1 MKNKKKV
8 IIISIVSAAL
18 IAVTIIIALFSG
30 CSKNTSTPDEATADT
45 ATSDTATADETT
57 TLNIEV
63 QAITDNGLSIDKD
76 GNVIDKDGKKVEPS
90 EDGKVK
96 IKTDDGKT
104 IEVSADDIKKSD
116 SKNSSD
122 NNSSYSSSSKTN
134 KSTPSK
140 NNSGSSSSSASSKS
154 DTPKQDDG
162 KTYHEAVYKTVH
174 HEAVTEQVWV
184 VDEAAYSY
192 EEPVYET
199 VEKQICK
206 DCGCDVSNRVMTQ
219 SQRSAHIKNH
229 LLNDSNAIGGYYS
242 QVTSVQ
248 TGTKTVNVPE
258 QGHYE
263 TKTIKEAYDEKV
275 LVKEA
280 GWY

>member
-8 IIISIVSAAL
+8 IIISIISAAL

-45 ATSDTATADETT
+45 TSDTATADETT

-96 IKTDDGKT
+96 IKADDGKT
-104 IEVSADDIKKSD
+104 VEVSADDIKKAD

-122 NNSSYSSSSKTN
+122 NNSSSSSSSKNN
-134 KSTPSK
+134 KLNASK
-140 NNSGSSSSSASSKS
+140 NNNSGSSSGSSSSKS
-154 DTPKQDDG
+154 DTPKQDNNG

-199 VEKQICK
+199 HDRTICNT
-206 DCGCDVSNRVMTQ
+206 CGADITNDLVSHGKSHM
-219 SQRSAHIKNH
+219 
-229 LLNDSNAIGGYYS
+229 LNDENFSYHNELVQI
-242 QVTSVQ
+242 Q
-248 TGTKTVNVPE
+248 TGTKKVNVPE

>member
-45 ATSDTATADETT
+45 ATSDTAATIET
-57 TLNIEV
+57 TLNIEA

-104 IEVSADDIKKSD
+104 VEVSADDIKKAD
-116 SKNSSD
+116 SKNSTD
-122 NNSSYSSSSKTN
+122 NNSSYSSSSKNN
-134 KSTPSK
+134 KLNASK
-140 NNSGSSSSSASSKS
+140 NNNSGSSSGSSSSKS

-199 VEKQICK
+199 VGAVICNT
-206 DCGCDVSNRVMTQ
+206 CGADITNNKN
-219 SQRSAHIKNH
+219 AHGESH
-229 LLNDSNAIGGYYS
+229 MLNDENFSYHVES
-242 QVTSVQ
+242 KQVQS
-248 TGTKTVNVPE
+248 GTKTVNVPE

>member
-8 IIISIVSAAL
+8 IIISIISAAL
-18 IAVTIIIALFSG
+18 IVLMIIIALFAG
-30 CSKNTSTPDEATADT
+30 CSKNTSTPDESTADT

-104 IEVSADDIKKSD
+104 VEVSADDIKKAD
-116 SKNSSD
+116 SKNSTD
-122 NNSSYSSSSKTN
+122 NNGSSSSSSKNN
-134 KSTPSK
+134 KLNASK
-140 NNSGSSSSSASSKS
+140 NNNSGSSSGSSSSKS
-154 DTPKQDDG
+154 DTPKQDNNG

-174 HEAVTEQVWV
+174 HEAETEQVWV

-199 VEKQICK
+199 HDRTICNT
-206 DCGCDVSNRVMTQ
+206 CGADITNDLVSHGKSHM
-219 SQRSAHIKNH
+219 
-229 LLNDSNAIGGYYS
+229 LNDENFSYHNEFVQI
-242 QVTSVQ
+242 Q
-248 TGTKTVNVPE
+248 TGTKKVNVPE

-263 TKTIKEAYDEKV
+263 TKTIKEAYDEKI

>member
-1 MKNKKKV
+1 MKNKKNI
-8 IIISIVSAAL
+8 IIISIISAAL

-45 ATSDTATADETT
+45 ATSDTAATIET
-57 TLNIEV
+57 TLNIEA

-104 IEVSADDIKKSD
+104 VEVSADDIKKSD

-122 NNSSYSSSSKTN
+122 NNGSSSSSSKNN
-134 KSTPSK
+134 KLNASK
-140 NNSGSSSSSASSKS
+140 NNNSGSSSGSSSSKS

-199 VEKQICK
+199 HDRTICNT
-206 DCGCDVSNRVMTQ
+206 CGADITNDLVSHGKSHM
-219 SQRSAHIKNH
+219 
-229 LLNDSNAIGGYYS
+229 LNDENFSYHNEFVQI
-242 QVTSVQ
+242 Q
-248 TGTKTVNVPE
+248 TGTKTVDVPE

>member
-45 ATSDTATADETT
+45 ATSDTAATIETT
-57 TLNIEV
+57 TLNIEA

-104 IEVSADDIKKSD
+104 VEVSADDIKKAD
-116 SKNSSD
+116 SKNSTD
-122 NNSSYSSSSKTN
+122 NNSSYSSSSKNN
-134 KSTPSK
+134 KLNASK
-140 NNSGSSSSSASSKS
+140 NNNSGSSSGSSSSKS

-199 VEKQICK
+199 HDRTICNV
-206 DCGCDVSNRVMTQ
+206 CGADITNNRVEH
-219 SQRSAHIKNH
+219 SRNH
-229 LLNDSNAIGGYYS
+229 ALNDEGGGYHNECI
-242 QVTSVQ
+242 QVQV
-248 TGTKTVNVPE
+248 GTKTVNVPE

>member
-8 IIISIVSAAL
+8 IIISIISAAL

-45 ATSDTATADETT
+45 ATSDTAATIET
-57 TLNIEV
+57 TLNIEA

-104 IEVSADDIKKSD
+104 VEVSADDIKKAD
-116 SKNSSD
+116 SKNSTD
-122 NNSSYSSSSKTN
+122 NNGSSSSSSKTN
-134 KSTPSK
+134 QSTSSKSD
-140 NNSGSSSSSASSKS
+140 NSGSSSSGSSSKS
-154 DTPKQDDG
+154 DTPKQDDE

-199 VEKQICK
+199 QNRTICNT
-206 DCGCDVSNRVMTQ
+206 CGADITDNSLSHRK
-219 SQRSAHIKNH
+219 AH
-229 LLNDSNAIGGYYS
+229 LLNGENSSYHIES
-242 QVTSVQ
+242 KQVQS
-248 TGTKTVNVPE
+248 GTKTVDVAE

>member
-45 ATSDTATADETT
+45 ATSDTATIETT
-57 TLNIEV
+57 TLNIEA

-104 IEVSADDIKKSD
+104 VEVSADDIKKAD
-116 SKNSSD
+116 SKNSTD
-122 NNSSYSSSSKTN
+122 NNGSSSSSSKTN
-134 KSTPSK
+134 QSTSSKSD
-140 NNSGSSSSSASSKS
+140 NSGSSSSGSSSKS

-199 VEKQICK
+199 HDRTICNT
-206 DCGCDVSNRVMTQ
+206 CGADITNDLVSHGKSHM
-219 SQRSAHIKNH
+219 
-229 LLNDSNAIGGYYS
+229 LNDENFSYHNEFVQI
-242 QVTSVQ
+242 Q
-248 TGTKTVNVPE
+248 TGTKTVDVPE

>member
-8 IIISIVSAAL
+8 IIISIISAAL

-45 ATSDTATADETT
+45 ATSDTAATIETT

-63 QAITDNGLSIDKD
+63 QAITDNGLS
-76 GNVIDKDGKKVEPS
+76 IDKDGKKVEPS

-104 IEVSADDIKKSD
+104 VEVSADDIKKAD
-116 SKNSSD
+116 SKNSTD
-122 NNSSYSSSSKTN
+122 NNGSSSSSSKTN
-134 KSTPSK
+134 QSTSSKSD
-140 NNSGSSSSSASSKS
+140 NSGSSSSGSSSKS

-192 EEPVYET
+192 EEPVYEIQNRT
-199 VEKQICK
+199 ICNT
-206 DCGCDVSNRVMTQ
+206 CGADITGNTN
-219 SQRSAHIKNH
+219 AHGKSH
-229 LLNDSNAIGGYYS
+229 MLNDENFSYS
-242 QVTSVQ
+242 IKPIEVQ
-248 TGTKTVNVPE
+248 SGTKTVNVPE

>member
-1 MKNKKKV
+1 MKNKKNI
-8 IIISIVSAAL
+8 IIISIISAAL
-18 IAVTIIIALFSG
+18 IVLMIIIALFAG

-45 ATSDTATADETT
+45 ATSDTAATIET
-57 TLNIEV
+57 TLNIEA

-104 IEVSADDIKKSD
+104 VEVSADDIKKAD
-116 SKNSSD
+116 SKNSTD
-122 NNSSYSSSSKTN
+122 NNSSYSSSSKNN
-134 KSTPSK
+134 KLNASK
-140 NNSGSSSSSASSKS
+140 NNNSGSSSGSSSSKS

-199 VEKQICK
+199 HDRTICNT
-206 DCGCDVSNRVMTQ
+206 CGADITNDLVSHGKSHM
-219 SQRSAHIKNH
+219 
-229 LLNDSNAIGGYYS
+229 LNDENFSYHNEFVQI
-242 QVTSVQ
+242 Q
-248 TGTKTVNVPE
+248 TGTKTVDVPE

>member
-1 MKNKKKV
+1 MKNKKNI
-8 IIISIVSAAL
+8 IIISIISAAL
-18 IAVTIIIALFSG
+18 IVLMIIIALFAG

-45 ATSDTATADETT
+45 ATSDTAATIET
-57 TLNIEV
+57 TLNIEA

-104 IEVSADDIKKSD
+104 VEVSADDIKKAD
-116 SKNSSD
+116 SKNSTD
-122 NNSSYSSSSKTN
+122 NNSSYSSSSKNN
-134 KSTPSK
+134 KLNASK
-140 NNSGSSSSSASSKS
+140 NNNSGSSSGSASSKS
-154 DTPKQDDG
+154 DTQKQDDE

-184 VDEAAYSY
+184 VDEAAYTY

-199 VEKQICK
+199 HDRTICNV
-206 DCGCDVSNRVMTQ
+206 CGADITNNRVEH
-219 SQRSAHIKNH
+219 SRNH
-229 LLNDSNAIGGYYS
+229 ALNDEGGGYHNECI
-242 QVTSVQ
+242 QVQV
-248 TGTKTVNVPE
+248 GTKTVNVPE

>member
-45 ATSDTATADETT
+45 ATSDTATIETT
-57 TLNIEV
+57 TLNIEAQV
-63 QAITDNGLSIDKD
+63 ITDNGLSIDKD

-122 NNSSYSSSSKTN
+122 NNSSYSCSSKTN

-154 DTPKQDDG
+154 DTQKQDDE

-199 VEKQICK
+199 VGVVICNG
-206 DCGCDVSNRVMTQ
+206 CGADITNN
-219 SQRSAHIKNH
+219 KNTH
-229 LLNDSNAIGGYYS
+229 LKEHALNDEPGGYHVES
-242 QVTSVQ
+242 KQVQS
-248 TGTKTVNVPE
+248 GTKTVNVPE

>member
-45 ATSDTATADETT
+45 ATSDTAATIET
-57 TLNIEV
+57 TLNIEA

-104 IEVSADDIKKSD
+104 VEVSADDIKKAD
-116 SKNSSD
+116 SKNSTD
-122 NNSSYSSSSKTN
+122 NNSSYSSSSKNN
-134 KSTPSK
+134 KLNASK
-140 NNSGSSSSSASSKS
+140 NNNSGSSSGSSSSKS

-199 VEKQICK
+199 HDRTICNT
-206 DCGCDVSNRVMTQ
+206 CGADITNDLVSHGKSHM
-219 SQRSAHIKNH
+219 
-229 LLNDSNAIGGYYS
+229 LNDENFSYHNEFVQI
-242 QVTSVQ
+242 Q
-248 TGTKTVNVPE
+248 TGTKTVDVPE

>member
-1 MKNKKKV
+1 MKNKKNI
-8 IIISIVSAAL
+8 IIISIISAAL
-18 IAVTIIIALFSG
+18 IVLMIIIALFAG

-45 ATSDTATADETT
+45 ATSDTATIETT
-57 TLNIEV
+57 TLNIEA

-90 EDGKVK
+90 KDGKVK

-199 VEKQICK
+199 QNRTICNT
-206 DCGCDVSNRVMTQ
+206 CGADITGNTN
-219 SQRSAHIKNH
+219 AHGKSH
-229 LLNDSNAIGGYYS
+229 MLNDENFSYS
-242 QVTSVQ
+242 IKPIEVQ
-248 TGTKTVNVPE
+248 SGTKTVNVPE

>member
-8 IIISIVSAAL
+8 IIISIISAAL

-45 ATSDTATADETT
+45 ATSDTAATIET
-57 TLNIEV
+57 TLNIEA

-104 IEVSADDIKKSD
+104 VEVSADDIKKAD

-122 NNSSYSSSSKTN
+122 NNSSSSSSSKTN
-134 KSTPSK
+134 QSTSSKSD
-140 NNSGSSSSSASSKS
+140 NSGSSSSGSSSKS
-154 DTPKQDDG
+154 DTPKQDDE

-199 VEKQICK
+199 QNRTICNT
-206 DCGCDVSNRVMTQ
+206 CGADITDNSLSHRK
-219 SQRSAHIKNH
+219 AH
-229 LLNDSNAIGGYYS
+229 LLNGENSSYHIES
-242 QVTSVQ
+242 KQVQS
-248 TGTKTVNVPE
+248 GTKTVDVAE

>member
-45 ATSDTATADETT
+45 ATSDTAATIETT
-57 TLNIEV
+57 TLNIEA

-104 IEVSADDIKKSD
+104 VEVSADDIKKAD

-122 NNSSYSSSSKTN
+122 NNSSSSSSSKTN
-134 KSTPSK
+134 KSNPSK
-140 NNSGSSSSSASSKS
+140 NNSGSSSSGASSKS

-199 VEKQICK
+199 HDRTICNT
-206 DCGCDVSNRVMTQ
+206 CGADITNDLVSHGKSHM
-219 SQRSAHIKNH
+219 
-229 LLNDSNAIGGYYS
+229 LNDENFSYHNEF
-242 QVTSVQ
+242 VQ
-248 TGTKTVNVPE
+248 IQSGTKTVNVPE

>member
-8 IIISIVSAAL
+8 IIISIISAAL

-45 ATSDTATADETT
+45 ATSDTAATIET
-57 TLNIEV
+57 TLNIEA

-104 IEVSADDIKKSD
+104 VEVSADDIKKAD
-116 SKNSSD
+116 SKNSTD
-122 NNSSYSSSSKTN
+122 NNSSYSSSSKNN
-134 KSTPSK
+134 KLNASK
-140 NNSGSSSSSASSKS
+140 NNNSGSSSGSSSSKS

-199 VEKQICK
+199 HDRTICNT
-206 DCGCDVSNRVMTQ
+206 CGADITNDLVSHGKSHM
-219 SQRSAHIKNH
+219 
-229 LLNDSNAIGGYYS
+229 LNDENFSYHNEFVQI
-242 QVTSVQ
+242 Q
-248 TGTKTVNVPE
+248 TGTKTVDVPE

>member
-1 MKNKKKV
+1 MKNKKNI
-8 IIISIVSAAL
+8 IIISIISAAL
-18 IAVTIIIALFSG
+18 IVLMIIIALFAG

-45 ATSDTATADETT
+45 ATSDTAATIET
-57 TLNIEV
+57 TLNIEA

-104 IEVSADDIKKSD
+104 VEVSADDIKKAD
-116 SKNSSD
+116 SKNSTD
-122 NNSSYSSSSKTN
+122 NNGSSSSSSKTN
-134 KSTPSK
+134 QSTSSKSD
-140 NNSGSSSSSASSKS
+140 NSGSSSSGSSSKS

-184 VDEAAYSY
+184 VDEAAYTY

-199 VEKQICK
+199 HDRTICNV
-206 DCGCDVSNRVMTQ
+206 CGADITNNRVEH
-219 SQRSAHIKNH
+219 SRNH
-229 LLNDSNAIGGYYS
+229 ALNDEGGGYHNECI
-242 QVTSVQ
+242 QVQV
-248 TGTKTVNVPE
+248 GTKTVNVPE

-263 TKTIKEAYDEKV
+263 TKTIKESYDEKV
-275 LVKEA
+275 IVKEA

>member
-8 IIISIVSAAL
+8 IIISIISAAL

-45 ATSDTATADETT
+45 ATSDTAATIDTT
-57 TLNIEV
+57 TLNIEA

-104 IEVSADDIKKSD
+104 VEVSADDIKKSD

-122 NNSSYSSSSKTN
+122 NNSSSSSSSKNN
-134 KSTPSK
+134 KLNASK
-140 NNSGSSSSSASSKS
+140 NNNSGSSSGSSSSKS
-154 DTPKQDDG
+154 DTPKQDNNG

-174 HEAVTEQVWV
+174 HEAETEQVWV

-192 EEPVYET
+192 EEPVYEAQNRT
-199 VEKQICK
+199 ICNT
-206 DCGCDVSNRVMTQ
+206 CGADITDNSLSHRK
-219 SQRSAHIKNH
+219 AH
-229 LLNDSNAIGGYYS
+229 LLNGENSSYHIES
-242 QVTSVQ
+242 KQVQS
-248 TGTKTVNVPE
+248 GTKTVDVAE

>member
-8 IIISIVSAAL
+8 IIISIISAAL

-45 ATSDTATADETT
+45 ATSDTATIETT
-57 TLNIEV
+57 TLNIEA

-104 IEVSADDIKKSD
+104 VEVSADDIKKAD

-122 NNSSYSSSSKTN
+122 NNSSSSSSSKTN
-134 KSTPSK
+134 KSNPSK
-140 NNSGSSSSSASSKS
+140 NNSGSSSSGASSKS

-174 HEAVTEQVWV
+174 HEAETEQVWV

-192 EEPVYET
+192 EEPVYEAQNRT
-199 VEKQICK
+199 ICNT
-206 DCGCDVSNRVMTQ
+206 CGADITDNSLSHRK
-219 SQRSAHIKNH
+219 AH
-229 LLNDSNAIGGYYS
+229 LLNGENSSYHIES
-242 QVTSVQ
+242 KQVQS
-248 TGTKTVNVPE
+248 GTKTVDVAE

>member
-45 ATSDTATADETT
+45 ATSDTAATIET
-57 TLNIEV
+57 TLNIEA
-63 QAITDNGLSIDKD
+63 QAITDNCLSIDKD

-104 IEVSADDIKKSD
+104 VEVSADDIKKSD

-140 NNSGSSSSSASSKS
+140 SDNSGSSSSGSSSKS

-199 VEKQICK
+199 HDRTICNT
-206 DCGCDVSNRVMTQ
+206 CGADITNDLVSHGKSHM
-219 SQRSAHIKNH
+219 
-229 LLNDSNAIGGYYS
+229 LNDENFSYHNEFVQI
-242 QVTSVQ
+242 Q
-248 TGTKTVNVPE
+248 TGTKTVDVPE

>member
-1 MKNKKKV
+1 MKNKKNI
-8 IIISIVSAAL
+8 IIISIISAAL
-18 IAVTIIIALFSG
+18 IVLMIIIALFAG

-76 GNVIDKDGKKVEPS
+76 GNVVDKDGKKVEMS

-104 IEVSADDIKKSD
+104 VEVSTNDIKNAD
-116 SKNSSD
+116 SKTDSDGSGTSDNGKSSTNTSKSNSSD
-122 NNSSYSSSSKTN
+122 NNSGSS
-134 KSTPSK
+134 
-140 NNSGSSSSSASSKS
+140 SGSSSSKS
-154 DTPKQDDG
+154 DTQKQDDNDG

-174 HEAVTEQVWV
+174 HDAETEQVWV

-199 VEKQICK
+199 VGVVICNG
-206 DCGCDVSNRVMTQ
+206 CGADITNN
-219 SQRSAHIKNH
+219 KNTH
-229 LLNDSNAIGGYYS
+229 LKEHALNDEPGGYHVES
-242 QVTSVQ
+242 KQVQS
-248 TGTKTVNVPE
+248 GTKTVNVPE
-258 QGHYE
+258 EGHYE
-263 TKTIKEAYDEKV
+263 TKIIKEAYDEKI

>member
-8 IIISIVSAAL
+8 IIISIISAAL

-45 ATSDTATADETT
+45 ATSDTAATIET
-57 TLNIEV
+57 TLNIEA

-104 IEVSADDIKKSD
+104 VEVSADDIKKAD
-116 SKNSSD
+116 SKNSTD
-122 NNSSYSSSSKTN
+122 NNGSSSSSSKTN
-134 KSTPSK
+134 QSTSSKSD
-140 NNSGSSSSSASSKS
+140 NSGSSSSGSSSKS
-154 DTPKQDDG
+154 DTPKQDDE

-199 VEKQICK
+199 VGVVICNG
-206 DCGCDVSNRVMTQ
+206 CGADITNN
-219 SQRSAHIKNH
+219 KNTH
-229 LLNDSNAIGGYYS
+229 LKEHALNDEPGGYHVES
-242 QVTSVQ
+242 KQVQS
-248 TGTKTVNVPE
+248 GTKTVNVPE

>member
-45 ATSDTATADETT
+45 ATSDTATIETT
-57 TLNIEV
+57 TLNIEA

-104 IEVSADDIKKSD
+104 VEVSADDIKKAD
-116 SKNSSD
+116 SKNSTD
-122 NNSSYSSSSKTN
+122 NNGSSSSSSKTN
-134 KSTPSK
+134 QSTSSKSD
-140 NNSGSSSSSASSKS
+140 NSGSSSSGSSSKS

-199 VEKQICK
+199 QNRTICNT
-206 DCGCDVSNRVMTQ
+206 CGADITGNTN
-219 SQRSAHIKNH
+219 AHGKSH
-229 LLNDSNAIGGYYS
+229 MLNDENFSYS
-242 QVTSVQ
+242 IKPIEVQ
-248 TGTKTVNVPE
+248 SGTKTVNVPE